1 MSWLTFAA
9 ICACFS
15 DSRLSPAPL
24 CSFLEPSERSLPE
37 YSLGSEKVPDLLFL
51 PLLEGEV
58 EVGLDENPGLWGQI
72 EQMDLTALFVDEN
85 VYTSTLF

>member
-1 MSWLTFAA
+1 MLL
-9 ICACFS
+9 
-15 DSRLSPAPL
+15 LSL
-24 CSFLEPSERSLPE
+24 
-37 YSLGSEKVPDLLFL
+37 LGV
-51 PLLEGEV
+51 EV